1 MFDRLTSCIQS
12 FCSWWGDLHCM
23 GLKISSVAFKLRKI
37 TCSKSLL
44 LFSQSLWRF
53 CCLVHRLVSRGR
65 LLDCGLPLAAEFQR
79 GLGRLAAR
87 SYEVLLSLLGGTGHE
102 ILQDV
107 VDSHDAQKNTSKGTI
122 LKAFPGV
129 GVIWHHKG

>member
-1 MFDRLTSCIQS
+1 MLLSNCEKSPVVSHSYCFLKVC
-12 FCSWWGDLHCM
+12 GD
-23 GLKISSVAFKLRKI
+23 
-37 TCSKSLL
+37 
-44 LFSQSLWRF
+44 F

-87 SYEVLLSLLGGTGHE
+87 SYEVSLSLLGGTGHE

-122 LKAFPGV
+122 LKDFPGV
-129 GVIWHHKG
+129 GVIWYHKG